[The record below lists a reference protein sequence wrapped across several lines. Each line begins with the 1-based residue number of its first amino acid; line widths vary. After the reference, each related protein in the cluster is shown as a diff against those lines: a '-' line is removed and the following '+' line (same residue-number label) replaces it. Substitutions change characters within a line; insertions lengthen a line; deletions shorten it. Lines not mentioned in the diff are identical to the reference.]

1 MAPLGTGFP
10 YMPSLPEGMYREG
23 LFDFVE
29 ITPEPLCWER
39 LIGNTV
45 VMELAPGKL
54 HRAQDVCGD
63 LPIVIH
69 GVQLS
74 IGSAHG
80 WNNAYLD
87 MLEQLREVWPFQWHS
102 EHLSFQTIAGDDG
115 STLEI
120 GMPLPLPNTLE
131 AAELIVERC
140 QLISQRFAPP
150 FLLEN
155 PAHYLEDRLDA
166 NGEAINDEIDLMNWI
181 TRNSP
186 AGQLLDL
193 HNLYCNALN
202 RGFDPYAALDKLNL
216 DKVGEI
222 HLAGGSWRDGFC
234 MDAHDSIVPEPVW
247 EMLDYVLP
255 RTPNVGGVV
264 FEVLDRYA
272 SKLGISAMRR
282 ELERVQMVWRKHRPD
297 LVNQADSSCLSMPI
311 KQLLDV

>member
-1 MAPLGTGFP
+1 
-10 YMPSLPEGMYREG
+10 
-23 LFDFVE
+23 
-29 ITPEPLCWER
+29 
-39 LIGNTV
+39 
-45 VMELAPGKL
+45 
-54 HRAQDVCGD
+54 
-63 LPIVIH
+63 
-69 GVQLS
+69 
-74 IGSAHG
+74 
-80 WNNAYLD
+80 
-87 MLEQLREVWPFQWHS
+87 MLEQLQEEWPFQWHS

-115 STLEI
+115 SILEI

-140 QLISQRFAPP
+140 QLISQRFARP

-202 RGFDPYAALDKLNL
+202 RGFDPYVALNKLNL

>member
-10 YMPSLPEGMYREG
+10 YMPSLPQGMYREG
-23 LFDFVE
+23 LFSFVE
-29 ITPEPLCWER
+29 ITPEALCWER
-39 LIGNTV
+39 QIGNTV

-54 HRAQDVCGD
+54 HRAQDVCSD
-63 LPIVIH
+63 LPIVVH

-87 MLEQLREVWPFQWHS
+87 MLEQLQEVWPFQWHS
-102 EHLSFQTIAGDDG
+102 EHLGFQTISDDDG
-115 STLEI
+115 GTLEI

-131 AAELIVERC
+131 AAELIIERS
-140 QLISQRFAPP
+140 QLITHRFALP

-155 PAHYLEDRLDA
+155 PAHYLEDQMHMNNDA
-166 NGEAINDEIDLMNWI
+166 ISDEIDLMNWI
-181 TRNSP
+181 TRNGS
-186 AGQLLDL
+186 AGHLLDL

-202 RGFDPYAALDKLNL
+202 RGFDPYAALDRLNL
-216 DKVGEI
+216 EKVGEI

-234 MDAHDSIVPEPVW
+234 MDAHDNIVPEPVW

-255 RTPNVGGVV
+255 RVPNVGGVV

-272 SKLGISAMRR
+272 AKVGINPMQHD
-282 ELERVQMVWRKHRPD
+282 LER
-297 LVNQADSSCLSMPI
+297 LQAAWYKDRNNIPREASCRCTPI
-311 KQLLDV
+311 KQLLGA